1 MSADR
6 PDPTDP
12 SERAGRP
19 PKLVLAVIDGL
30 KPSALER
37 AVATG
42 RAPVLAAL
50 MERGTYVDD
59 CCAAFP
65 SVTPCCAATIATG
78 RRQDEHHIASMNWYH
93 RDDARYVE
101 YGSSFSAARKVGFTK
116 QLTDLI
122 YRMNLEHL
130 PAEVET
136 VFERLDDAGLRT
148 AGTTYLFYRGR
159 HEHYPS
165 RETTMSRL
173 ATTVIRKP
181 VMGPRELFYADL
193 FASRETGC
201 WSRLGMPGLRDQHTG
216 CVGAY
221 LVEHDLF
228 DFLLFS
234 LPDNDTHSHEHGPD
248 AQVASIAEAD
258 RQLER
263 LVHAGGGLDAF
274 LAEHALIVVA
284 DHSHALVRER
294 IDLLGA
300 FAEHAVLF
308 PGAVRPSRAEI
319 ALCPAQRSAM
329 IYVLRGGPSAKGRPR
344 EAIRRDVV
352 ETALAVDGV
361 DLVMWRASDGTA
373 VVARG
378 SGGAD
383 GDRPAGEL
391 HFAPGTEVRDRRGE
405 GWTVTGDLAVLGLH
419 AADGRV
425 WSDDYPDALAR
436 VWAALVCP
444 TSGDVLLSA
453 GPGREFPDWGG
464 MDHVD
469 AGSHGSLHADDSLGA
484 LVFCGVEPPPGHPSH
499 DAPADGGR
507 WSGWSIADVTPMTLA
522 HFGLEP

>member
-1 MSADR
+1 MTPPGPDR
-6 PDPTDP
+6 
-12 SERAGRP
+12 RP

-30 KPSALER
+30 KPAALER

-42 RAPVLAAL
+42 RAPVLSTL

-65 SVTPCCAATIATG
+65 SVTPVCAATIATG
-78 RRQDEHHIASMNWYH
+78 ARQDAHRIPSMSWYH
-93 RDDARYVE
+93 RGDARYID
-101 YGSSFSAARKVGFTK
+101 YGSSFSAARRVGITK
-116 QLTDLI
+116 QLADLI
-122 YRMNLEHL
+122 YRMNHEHL
-130 PAEVET
+130 PADVPT
-136 VFERLDDAGLRT
+136 VFERLDDAGVRT

-159 HEHYPS
+159 HEHHPS
-165 RETTMSRL
+165 RHTPMSRI
-173 ATTVIRKP
+173 ATTVIRRP
-181 VMGPRELFYADL
+181 VMGPRELFYADI

-234 LPDNDTHSHEHGPD
+234 LPDNDSHSHEHGPD

-263 LVHAGGGLDAF
+263 IVHAGGGIDAF
-274 LAEHALIVVA
+274 LEEHAVIVVA

-294 IDLLGA
+294 VDLLGA
-300 FAEHAVLF
+300 FDDHVVLV
-308 PGAVRPSRAEI
+308 PGGVRPNRADI
-319 ALCPAQRSAM
+319 AVCPAQRSAM
-329 IYVLRGGPSAKGRPR
+329 VYLLREDDDDAPPR
-344 EAIRRDVV
+344 ATLHREVV
-352 ETALAVDGV
+352 DAALAADGV
-361 DLVMWRASDGTA
+361 DLAMWRASDGTA
-373 VVARG
+373 AIARG
-378 SGGAD
+378 SGGSAD
-383 GDRPAGEL
+383 GPAGEVR
-391 HFAPGTEVRDRRGE
+391 FAPGTDVRDRRGA
-405 GWTVTGDLAVLGLH
+405 GWTVSGDLDVLGLRLE
-419 AADGRV
+419 DGRV

-436 VWAALVCP
+436 VWAALTCP

-453 GPGREFPDWGG
+453 ARGREFPDWGD

-484 LVFCGVEPPPGHPSH
+484 LVFCGVAPPAGRPSH
-499 DAPADGGR
+499 ERADGPGER
-507 WSGWSIADVTPMTLA
+507 WSGWSIADVAPMAIA